1 VERVLP
7 HPDLLGKLADAVEE
21 ETYGYLARS
30 DVLEILE
37 QTAHGRARSG
47 GGPRAA

>member
-1 VERVLP
+1 VERILP

-21 ETYGYLARS
+21 ETRGYLTRS
-30 DVLEILE
+30 DVLEVLE